1 MVAGM
6 LMNKNPST
14 SARAASPVDAL
25 RQILADDVHQ
35 LNTTILSGMESS
47 VPLINQLAAYIVAAG
62 GKRLRPLLTL
72 AVARTLNYAGQDHY
86 KLAAAVE
93 FIHTATLLHDDVVD
107 ESSARRGQPSANA
120 MFGNQASVLVGDFL
134 FTRAFQL
141 MVETQSLRILKIL
154 SEASAVIAQG
164 EVMQLA
170 ATGDL
175 ALSRD
180 SYFEVIGAKTAALF
194 AAAAEVG
201 AVIANASEDIITA
214 ARNYGQYL
222 GVAFQITDDVLD
234 YQGNLD
240 TMGKNTGD
248 DFKEGKITL
257 PIVIALENATT
268 EERSFW
274 QRVLVAREQ
283 NDFDFSHAQNL
294 LKKYDCYNQ
303 SLAIAHDHAAR
314 AKQELTLLPPCE
326 LNDILGDT
334 AVFAVNRQS

>member
-1 MVAGM
+1 MS
-6 LMNKNPST
+6 KQPST
-14 SARAASPVDAL
+14 NARPASPVDAL
-25 RQILADDVHQ
+25 RDLLADDVKI
-35 LNTTILSGMESS
+35 LNTTIVERMDSA

-72 AVARTLNYAGQDHY
+72 AVARALGYAGSDHY

-107 ESSARRGQPSANA
+107 ESSQRRGQPSANA

-134 FTRAFQL
+134 FTRSFQL
-141 MVETQSLRILKIL
+141 MVETDSIRILKIL
-154 SEASAVIAQG
+154 SDASAIIAQG

-180 SYFEVIGAKTAALF
+180 QYFEVIGAKTAALF

-201 AVIANASEDIITA
+201 AVVAQADENIITA
-214 ARNYGQYL
+214 CRNYGQYL

-294 LKKYDCYNQ
+294 LKKYNCYDA
-303 SLAIAHDHAAR
+303 SLTVAR
-314 AKQELTLLPPCE
+314 QQAEKAQQALQLLPPSE
-326 LNDILGDT
+326 LNTILADT
-334 AVFAVNRQS
+334 ALFAVTRNA